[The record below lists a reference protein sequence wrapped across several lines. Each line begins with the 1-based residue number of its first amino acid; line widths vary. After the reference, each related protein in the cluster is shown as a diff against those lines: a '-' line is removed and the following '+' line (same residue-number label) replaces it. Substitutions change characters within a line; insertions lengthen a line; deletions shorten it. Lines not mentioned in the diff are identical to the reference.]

1 MRRFGQQGEVQSQ
14 PRRVRRDMS
23 RPATGANGRR
33 HDPCQTQASSDRRSN
48 VSRSWELQFIAVQ
61 RAPEADFDSR
71 HEPPYYRSRR
81 LHAGTPID
89 CRCPLPSLSRWAG
102 GDRKQRG
109 SQEAWPVF
117 ARAEALVLAYVQVIP
132 REQTVTFGGS
142 YTISPI

>member
-1 MRRFGQQGEVQSQ
+1 
-14 PRRVRRDMS
+14 MS

-33 HDPCQTQASSDRRSN
+33 HDPCQTQASSDRCSN
-48 VSRSWELQFIAVQ
+48 VSRSWEPQFIAVQ

-71 HEPPYYRSRR
+71 HGPRTTDRGACMP
-81 LHAGTPID
+81 GTPID